1 MWSEIRKAGHWEVA
15 VTLGLIRWL
24 SQFDDSVR
32 FAWWNNHLPKN
43 KIHLFLYVL
52 MGCVSAPWRPCRGQ
66 RTAAGVTSFLLPCGS
81 WALNPHLCPITSSCW
96 AFLAGP
102 EYDFGCCCS
111 GIYFC
116 LFPCPPIYVID
127 IWVGAVCD
135 RVSVGAGSIAQ
146 HSETRGQ
153 LWVLVLPP
161 TLSEAGFLCKLCWL
175 MNVWGLSSLHLSPL
189 FRTTCITDMQDTVF
203 GFMRV
208 LEIQPRVLLL
218 HCKCFIH

>member
-1 MWSEIRKAGHWEVA
+1 MIRDKEGWALGGGGYTGAYQVTEPIWWFSSLCLVEQSLTKKKKNPFISLCAYGVCECAVATMQGSLLSFYCAGPGHWTRIFVQSRLVVEPSWLAQNMTLVVA
-15 VTLGLIRWL
+15 VLGFI
-24 SQFDDSVR
+24 
-32 FAWWNNHLPKN
+32 
-43 KIHLFLYVL
+43 
-52 MGCVSAPWRPCRGQ
+52 
-66 RTAAGVTSFLLPCGS
+66 
-81 WALNPHLCPITSSCW
+81 
-96 AFLAGP
+96 
-102 EYDFGCCCS
+102 
-111 GIYFC
+111 FC
-116 LFPCPPIYVID
+116 LFPCPPINVID
-127 IWVGAVCD
+127 VWVGAVCD
-135 RVSVGAGSIAQ
+135 RVSVGAGSTAQ

-175 MNVWGLSSLHLSPL
+175 MNVRGLSSLHLSPL